1 MSEEMQASPKR
12 KRQAKTFSPEQ
23 ARGEILAKLEK
34 AGPKGTGS
42 PITKSTSPAKRAVL
56 EQVLADL
63 ETEREIFID
72 RRKTTPK
79 LFLWSVRPKIP
90 TRESVAAMLEEFAIQ
105 EFPRLLASSDL
116 KAVLSKDKEAR
127 ALLFPAFELLTSQG
141 RLIILRY
148 QKGKAKTEELY
159 AHADSLRRTL
169 GVEPPQAQE
178 TGESTRSAPTTE
190 DPRTISAET
199 VREAY
204 RTVAASTGFPA
215 VAIATLQQE
224 SAVPMEMLKQW
235 LIDEYKSGRAIFSFG
250 DWSLSDETKRAG
262 GIELN
267 GERYL
272 LVRLQE

>member
-12 KRQAKTFSPEQ
+12 KRQVKTFSPEQ
-23 ARGEILAKLEK
+23 ARGEILSKLEK
-34 AGPKGTGS
+34 AGPKGAGS
-42 PITKSTSPAKRAVL
+42 PITKSTSPAKRAVF

-63 ETEREIFID
+63 EAEREIFID
-72 RRKTTPK
+72 RRKATPK

-90 TRESVAAMLEEFAIQ
+90 TRESVAATLEEFAIR
-105 EFPRLLASSDL
+105 EFPRLVASSDL
-116 KAVLSKDKEAR
+116 KTALGKDKEAH

-148 QKGKAKTEELY
+148 QKGKTKPVELY

-169 GVEPPQAQE
+169 GVEQPQSQTTDEAA
-178 TGESTRSAPTTE
+178 SSAPAAE
-190 DPRTISAET
+190 RHLTISPET

-204 RTVAASTGFPA
+204 RTVAARTGFPA

-224 SAVPMEMLKQW
+224 SGVPMEALKQW
-235 LIDEYKSGRAIFSFG
+235 LIDEYKDGRAIFSFG